1 MHTEFRIQRI
11 LLKLTQVGA
20 GFDSGIR
27 RQSSSAI
34 PVSLTL
40 RRQGGNFG
48 LTIWRQNAE
57 LYFTLSF
64 PGKKKRSHDPLA
76 CSIARSP
83 PRSRLH
89 RGGRQCHNISQYSS
103 GRRSLAV
110 GFRR

>member
-76 CSIARSP
+76 RPLAHVSIEAEGNVIIFLSIRADDGLWP
-83 PRSRLH
+83 
-89 RGGRQCHNISQYSS
+89 
-103 GRRSLAV
+103 
-110 GFRR
+110 